1 VLITALAIAI
11 AAGML
16 YAIIA
21 ALERGDSRSARQLL
35 VPLVLA
41 FSLALLLLW
50 RAFQY
55 GFCCCKVVRFAFE
68 GYSKNNLNG
77 S

>member
-1 VLITALAIAI
+1 MFITALAIAI

-21 ALERGDSRSARQLL
+21 ALEPGDSRSARQLL

-41 FSLALLLLW
+41 FSLALLSLW

-55 GFCCCKVVRFAFE
+55 GF
-68 GYSKNNLNG
+68 
-77 S
+77 

>member
-1 VLITALAIAI
+1 MLITALAIAV

-21 ALERGDSRSARQLL
+21 AFERGDTRAARSMLI
-35 VPLVLA
+35 PMVLA
-41 FSLALLLLW
+41 FCLALLLLW

-55 GFCCCKVVRFAFE
+55 GF
-68 GYSKNNLNG
+68 
-77 S
+77 

>member
-1 VLITALAIAI
+1 MLITALAIAI
-11 AAGML
+11 AVCML

-21 ALERGDSRSARQLL
+21 ALERGDARSARQLL
-35 VPLVLA
+35 FPLILA

-55 GFCCCKVVRFAFE
+55 GF
-68 GYSKNNLNG
+68 
-77 S
+77 

>member
-35 VPLVLA
+35 DQMSV
-41 FSLALLLLW
+41 
-50 RAFQY
+50 
-55 GFCCCKVVRFAFE
+55 
-68 GYSKNNLNG
+68 
-77 S
+77 